1 MVSPYRQKQVILV
14 RKDLK
19 MRRGKEIAQSCHAS
33 LAAILNL
40 GTFEHSYING
50 ATELNIPVAPQF
62 QDWLEDKFA
71 KICVTV
77 QSEEELLHY
86 YSLAKAAKIPCSL
99 ILDEGLTEFGGIK
112 TYTCAAIG
120 PWTSDVI
127 DPITK
132 DLKLY

>member
-1 MVSPYRQKQVILV
+1 MSPYKQKQVILV

-33 LAAILNL
+33 LAALLNWGFYDRPKFGQSAFVL
-40 GTFEHSYING
+40 PIEK
-50 ATELNIPVAPQF
+50 QF

-86 YSLAKAAKIPCSL
+86 YQLAKDAGIPCAL
-99 ILDEGLTEFGGIK
+99 ILDEGLTEFGGVK

-127 DPITK
+127 DPITG
-132 DLKLY
+132 KLPLY

>member
-1 MVSPYRQKQVILV
+1 
-14 RKDLK
+14 

-33 LAAILNL
+33 LAALLNR
-40 GTFEHSYING
+40 GTYTHNEISGI
-50 ATELNIPVAPQF
+50 
-62 QDWLEDKFA
+62 DWLQIAVLPEFWDWLLDKFA

-86 YSLAKAAKIPCSL
+86 YSQAKEAGIPCAL
-99 ILDEGLTEFGGIK
+99 ILDEGLTEFNNVK

-127 DPITK
+127 DPITV
-132 DLKLY
+132 KLPLY

>member
-1 MVSPYRQKQVILV
+1 
-14 RKDLK
+14 

-33 LAAILNL
+33 LAALLNWGRFNNENDCFHL
-40 GTFEHSYING
+40 
-50 ATELNIPVAPQF
+50 PVNPEF
-62 QDWLEDKFA
+62 RDWLLDKFA

-86 YSLAKAAKIPCSL
+86 YSQAKEAGIPCAL
-99 ILDEGLTEFGGIK
+99 ILDEGLTEFNNVK

-127 DPITK
+127 DPITV
-132 DLKLY
+132 KLPLY

>member
-1 MVSPYRQKQVILV
+1 MSPYKQKQVILV

-33 LAAILNL
+33 LAALLNWGHFNNENDCFKL
-40 GTFEHSYING
+40 
-50 ATELNIPVAPQF
+50 PVNPEF
-62 QDWLEDKFA
+62 QEWLQDKFA

-77 QSEEELLHY
+77 NSKEELRKY
-86 YSLAKAAKIPCSL
+86 YDMAVEAGIPCSL

>member
-1 MVSPYRQKQVILV
+1 MSPYKQKQVILI

-40 GTFEHSYING
+40 GKFEQDLLD
-50 ATELNIPVAPQF
+50 LNVQLSIPVAPQF
-62 QDWLEDKFA
+62 QDWLQDKFA

-77 QSEEELLHY
+77 QSEEELKHY
-86 YSLAKAAKIPCSL
+86 YELARKANIPCSL
-99 ILDEGLTEFGGIK
+99 ILDEGLTEFGGVK

-127 DPITK
+127 DPITG
-132 DLKLY
+132 KLPLY

>member
-1 MVSPYRQKQVILV
+1 MVSPYKQKQVILV

-33 LAAILNL
+33 LAALLNR
-40 GTFEHSYING
+40 GTYTHNEISGI
-50 ATELNIPVAPQF
+50 
-62 QDWLEDKFA
+62 DWLQIAVLPEFRDWLLDKFA

-86 YSLAKAAKIPCSL
+86 YSQAKEAGIPCAL
-99 ILDEGLTEFGGIK
+99 ILDEGLTEFNNVK

-127 DPITK
+127 DPITV
-132 DLKLY
+132 KLPLY

>member
-1 MVSPYRQKQVILV
+1 MSPYKQKQVILV

-33 LAAILNL
+33 LAALLNWGRFNNENDCFHL
-40 GTFEHSYING
+40 
-50 ATELNIPVAPQF
+50 PVNPEF
-62 QDWLEDKFA
+62 RDWLLDKFA

-86 YSLAKAAKIPCSL
+86 YNQAKEAGIPCAL
-99 ILDEGLTEFGGIK
+99 ILDEGLTEFNNVK

-127 DPITK
+127 DPITG
-132 DLKLY
+132 KLPLY

>member
-1 MVSPYRQKQVILV
+1 MVSPYKQKQVILV

-33 LAAILNL
+33 LAALLNWGSFNNEVDCFKL
-40 GTFEHSYING
+40 PIND
-50 ATELNIPVAPQF
+50 EF
-62 QDWLEDKFA
+62 KDWLLDKFA

-77 QSEEELLHY
+77 QSEEELIHY
-86 YSLAKAAKIPCSL
+86 YNLAKQAGIPCSL

-127 DPITK
+127 DPITG
-132 DLKLY
+132 KLPLY